1 MEPLPRHLTG
11 CIFLSSDVSNDS
23 NLVLCA
29 PTQQMVRTKT
39 QQQRQVYW
47 SFTAEWMR
55 RPCPFLIN
63 TCRKSAQHFNRPLFL
78 FLLLLL
84 FSFRKETKPNT
95 TFSRDDNKFIFSLFS
110 NPSLPFLL
118 CCCYLFI
125 RRRSTLWADAI
136 FCHHRNGS
144 LSFPP
149 SLSRGKKKTYKRIRV
164 LLRAAD
170 AQLPFCVCV
179 YVCVCGWIRFV
190 GIGGSFVI
198 VVTHTHTHNSPCL
211 FHVRALWPIAFWQ
224 QGASKRERGGAVSNN
239 NKKNSRVVSSEY
251 LSLFIKKKNL
261 WKDS

>member
-23 NLVLCA
+23 NLVLWA

-149 SLSRGKKKTYKRIRV
+149 PLSRGKKKTKKKTYKRIRV

-170 AQLPFCVCV
+170 AQLPFFFVCV
-179 YVCVCGWIRFV
+179 RVCVWMNSIRGNRWLFCYYCH
-190 GIGGSFVI
+190 
-198 VVTHTHTHNSPCL
+198 THTHTTAPAY
-211 FHVRALWPIAFWQ
+211 FM
-224 QGASKRERGGAVSNN
+224 
-239 NKKNSRVVSSEY
+239 
-251 LSLFIKKKNL
+251 
-261 WKDS
+261 

>member
-149 SLSRGKKKTYKRIRV
+149 SLSRGKKKTKKKHTKESGCFWG
-164 LLRAAD
+164 LLMHNC
-170 AQLPFCVCV
+170 LFVCVCTCVCV
-179 YVCVCGWIRFV
+179 DEFDSWESVALLLLL
-190 GIGGSFVI
+190 SH
-198 VVTHTHTHNSPCL
+198 THTHTTAPAY
-211 FHVRALWPIAFWQ
+211 FM
-224 QGASKRERGGAVSNN
+224 
-239 NKKNSRVVSSEY
+239 
-251 LSLFIKKKNL
+251 
-261 WKDS
+261 